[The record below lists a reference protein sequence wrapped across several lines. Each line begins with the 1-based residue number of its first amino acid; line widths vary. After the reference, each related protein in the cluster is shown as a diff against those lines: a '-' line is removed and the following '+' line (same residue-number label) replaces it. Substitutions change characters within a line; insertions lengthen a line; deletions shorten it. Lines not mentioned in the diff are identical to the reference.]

1 MSHPLFW
8 LGISLL
14 LVAVSLTVVLA
25 IAIPVMQELARAAR
39 SAEKLLDTLRQE
51 LPPTFQALRA
61 TGDELSTLSD
71 QVNEGVRSAS
81 QVVQQV
87 DEGIGSLRHQAQV
100 ARTTGQSFLT
110 GFQAAWQTLA
120 QPREL
125 GLEDDLPE
133 DDLGDRSEAGPEY
146 EL

>member
-8 LGISLL
+8 IGISLL

-51 LPPTFQALRA
+51 LPPTLQSLRA
-61 TGDELSTLSD
+61 TGEELGTLSD

-81 QVVQQV
+81 QVVKQV
-87 DEGIGSLRHQAQV
+87 DEGIDTMRHQAQV
-100 ARTTGQSFLT
+100 ARTTGQSVWVGLQT
-110 GFQAAWQTLA
+110 AWKTLA
-120 QPREL
+120 QPEACWPD
-125 GLEDDLPE
+125 EDSEPE
-133 DDLGDRSEAGPEY
+133 E
-146 EL
+146 